1 MRIPK
6 KNLTAEQSR
15 IREDLENQLKYKGL
29 DGKYFQDLVEDYIFL
44 LVKKDTLQEDIDE
57 NGVRITTYNSKGLP
71 IEKKN
76 ESYDLLLKYNQQM
89 IKILEYLGIKPSENT
104 VSGGSDDEL
113 WTSFFCCKIF

>member
-104 VSGGSDDEL
+104 VSGRSDDEL
-113 WTSFFCCKIF
+113 